1 MKNFTNLINSL
12 ISEKR
17 SRSASKLLE
26 NACGCAAVE
35 LPKRVP
41 MGLLKLIKEENE
53 KFSPEKE
60 LREEVHYY
68 KGSIDGTYYV
78 DEDGF
83 HHQDPDEARAYL
95 VINKALCAYYRQRR
109 GE

>member
-1 MKNFTNLINSL
+1 MKTFTNLINQMVE
-12 ISEKR
+12 EKR
-17 SRSASKLLE
+17 NRSAKTLLE
-26 NACGCAAVE
+26 HATGVAGIE

-41 MGLLKLIKEENE
+41 MGLLKLIKEEND

-68 KGSIDGTYYV
+68 KGAVDGTYYV

>member
-1 MKNFTNLINSL
+1 MKNFTSLINSL

-53 KFSPEKE
+53 KFSPENE

-68 KGSIDGTYYV
+68 KGEEQFTYLV
-78 DEDGF
+78 DRDGF
-83 HHQDPDEARAYL
+83 HHHDEEEARAYL
-95 VINKALCAYYRQRR
+95 CVTRAQYKYAKSRI
-109 GE
+109 

>member
-41 MGLLKLIKEENE
+41 MGLLKLIKEEND
-53 KFSPEKE
+53 KFSPKKNFAKRFITIRVKSNSP
-60 LREEVHYY
+60 L
-68 KGSIDGTYYV
+68 
-78 DEDGF
+78 
-83 HHQDPDEARAYL
+83 
-95 VINKALCAYYRQRR
+95 
-109 GE
+109 

>member
-35 LPKRVP
+35 IPKRVP
-41 MGLLKLIKEENE
+41 MGLLKLIKEEND

-60 LREEVHYY
+60 LCEEVHCY
-68 KGSIDGTYYV
+68 KGEEQFTYLV
-78 DEDGF
+78 DCDGF
-83 HHQDPDEARAYL
+83 HHHDEEEARAYL
-95 VINKALCAYYRQRR
+95 CVTRAQYKYAKSRI
-109 GE
+109 

>member
-26 NACGCAAVE
+26 NACGVAAVE
-35 LPKRVP
+35 LQKRVP
-41 MGLLKLIKEENE
+41 MGLLKLIKEEND
-53 KFSPEKE
+53 KFSPENE

-68 KGSIDGTYYV
+68 KGEEQFTYLVDG
-78 DEDGF
+78 EGF
-83 HHQDPDEARAYL
+83 HHHDEEEARAYIC
-95 VINKALCAYYRQRR
+95 VTRAQYKYAKSRI
-109 GE
+109 

>member
-26 NACGCAAVE
+26 KACGCAAVE

-68 KGSIDGTYYV
+68 KGEEQFTYLV
-78 DEDGF
+78 DCDGF
-83 HHQDPDEARAYL
+83 HHHDPDEARAYL

>member
-35 LPKRVP
+35 LPNKVP
-41 MGLLKLIKEENE
+41 MGLLKLIKEEND

-60 LREEVHYY
+60 LREEVHCY
-68 KGSIDGTYYV
+68 KGEEQFTYLVDCDGV
-78 DEDGF
+78 HHHDEE
-83 HHQDPDEARAYL
+83 EARAYL
-95 VINKALCAYYRQRR
+95 VINKALCGYYRQRR

>member
-26 NACGCAAVE
+26 NACGCASVE

-53 KFSPEKE
+53 KFSPENE

-68 KGSIDGTYYV
+68 KG
-78 DEDGF
+78 
-83 HHQDPDEARAYL
+83 
-95 VINKALCAYYRQRR
+95 
-109 GE
+109 